1 MKREPEYLSNMPII
15 NYRAR
20 EINCKIVYCGPSLGG
35 KTTNIKALHSA
46 LPSQHKS
53 PLQIIDTHDDRTL
66 FFDYFSL
73 NLAQIKGM
81 QARFL
86 IYAVPGQ
93 DYYKATRKMV
103 LQGVDGIVFVADSD
117 ARRLED
123 NIASLADLKSLLTE
137 HGYDYDSIP
146 LALQFNKRDL
156 PDILS
161 VEQLDQALND
171 KGSRTFEAIATES
184 KGTVETFKYI
194 CSAVVAKLNQD
205 LAART

>member
-1 MKREPEYLSNMPII
+1 MPII

-35 KTTNIKALHSA
+35 KTTNIKALHAS
-46 LPSQHKS
+46 LPAQHKS
-53 PLQIIDTHDDRTL
+53 ALQIIDTHDDRTL

-103 LQGVDGIVFVADSD
+103 LQGADGIVFVADSD
-117 ARRLED
+117 SNRLQD
-123 NIASLADLKSLLTE
+123 NIDSLNDLRSLLAE
-137 HGYDYDSIP
+137 HGYDYHNMP

-156 PDILS
+156 PSILP
-161 VEQLDQALND
+161 VDQLDRALND
-171 KGSRTFEAIATES
+171 KQSRTFEAIATEG
-184 KGTVETFKYI
+184 KGVVETFKYV